1 MAQSAVENQRFAS
14 RHRGACV
21 PAAGSENHPIVMGD
35 RREDWAAPQTD
46 CWVAQDDG
54 SWSKGRILSVG
65 PTDFIVSIESG
76 PAVTRREFQLRP
88 RDKFKYGK
96 DRPVGEPSENRRK

>member
-1 MAQSAVENQRFAS
+1 MAHSAVENSDLRVAI
-14 RHRGACV
+14 RGACV
-21 PAAGSENHPIVMGD
+21 LGAVSENHPIMMGD
-35 RREDWAAPQTD
+35 RREDWAVPQTD

-65 PTDFIVSIESG
+65 PTEFIVSIEGG